1 MVLSNKFAIL
11 AGQLND
17 LSSKLSH
24 GMQEL
29 SVQPSNQESTCQTT
43 LSTES
48 IASMTVSIL
57 SEEKQ
62 KEKCKLNLIIHEPS
76 LLARKK
82 EGIENIN
89 KLLNEYVE
97 VSAMIINSIRIGDGP
112 RLNKVTGLSVQEKF
126 FILRNRRNSHDKSYP
141 MHVNKVF
148 ITPDLTP
155 YTAKELRTDL
165 VKLNKSGNKG
175 G

>member
-17 LSSKLSH
+17 LSSKLSL

-62 KEKCKLNLIIHEPS
+62 KEKCKLNLIIHKPS

-82 EGIENIN
+82 EGIEKIS

-97 VSAMIINSIRIGDGP
+97 VPAMIINAIRIGGW
-112 RLNKVTGLSVQEKF
+112 T
-126 FILRNRRNSHDKSYP
+126 
-141 MHVNKVF
+141 
-148 ITPDLTP
+148 
-155 YTAKELRTDL
+155 
-165 VKLNKSGNKG
+165 
-175 G
+175 